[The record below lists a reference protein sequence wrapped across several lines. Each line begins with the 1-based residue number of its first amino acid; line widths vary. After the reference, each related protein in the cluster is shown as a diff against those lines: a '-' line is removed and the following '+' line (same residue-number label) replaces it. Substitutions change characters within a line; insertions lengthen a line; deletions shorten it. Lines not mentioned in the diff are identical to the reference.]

1 MPSQRVKKRKRKDR
15 QTKQPSNTNS
25 NANLTNNNNK
35 PRKVKQN
42 PRKPQHTFCPF
53 YKLEI
58 FCSGDPN
65 QMNGRVYYDQSA
77 SSTTNCGVST
87 ERGKRR
93 DIQSVLKEWLT
104 VYRHKLNCH
113 PS

>member
-1 MPSQRVKKRKRKDR
+1 MPSQRKTKSKRRDR
-15 QTKQPSNTNS
+15 HNSQPSNANP
-25 NANLTNNNNK
+25 NANSTNNNNG
-35 PRKVKQN
+35 RGRVKKN
-42 PRKPQHTFCPF
+42 PGQTEHTMCPF

-65 QMNGRVYYDQSA
+65 TMNARVYYDQSA

-104 VYRHKLNCH
+104 LKPIQIN
-113 PS
+113 